1 MNRKSLSV
9 LFVTLT
15 LIVSPTVALAGQHAV
30 DSPASSVA
38 DPVEYQS
45 GEPTDAAAVRSS
57 TLDRTDPQFET
68 VVPEPELVPGVEQQ
82 LTIQLLNTADDP
94 DNTTRPAQDVRA
106 TVRSEVRESEGQ
118 FGFSSGTNES
128 PVEVISGTRLV
139 GTVQEGRP
147 ATVSVRVRVPA
158 DAEPGTYEIP
168 VDLEYEHRNESGDV
182 VEKSTTVYAE
192 IRIDDRPRFEIVETS
207 SSTPIGDTGTV
218 AVTVENVGSATARDA
233 TVALQSTTSAIAFGE
248 SASSSQFVGEWEPG
262 ETRTLQFDTTVSPSA
277 EQRNYPIQAVVN
289 YEDADGVP
297 GESRP
302 LSFGVTPLAE
312 QEFAVRNVESSL
324 HVGEEG
330 TVTAEI
336 VNTGERRVDN
346 VVVVFDPNNPRVNPT
361 ETQYAAGSLGP
372 GESVEVSFDA
382 TVSDSAEAG
391 PRQFSLSVQYRNVEG
406 EQRRSDPL
414 DLQASIGENRQ
425 VFDVNGVGTT
435 ITAGQSGTIEM
446 EITNNRDETLRDISA
461 KLFADGPISAS
472 DDEAFVQELAPGES
486 ATIVFGISVGSGA
499 LEKTYPVKVDFQY
512 DDSDGDS
519 FVSDTYQVPVEV
531 KEPEDD
537 GSDLPFGL
545 SLPLV
550 LGGLAVLV
558 VVGAGG
564 YLYVRRE

>member
-1 MNRKSLSV
+1 MNRKSISV

-15 LIVSPTVALAGQHAV
+15 LIVSPTVALAAPSAADDPV
-30 DSPASSVA
+30 RSAA
-38 DPVEYQS
+38 DPVEPSS
-45 GEPTDAAAVRSS
+45 GAPTDATAVRSS
-57 TLDRTDPQFET
+57 TLDPTDPQFET
-68 VVPEPELVPGVEQQ
+68 VVPEPELVPGVEQE
-82 LTIQLLNTADDP
+82 LTIQVLNKADDP
-94 DNTTRPAQDVRA
+94 SNTTRPAQDVRA
-106 TVRSEVRESEGQ
+106 TVRSEARQSDDE
-118 FGFSSGTNES
+118 FGVSTGDDES
-128 PVEVISGTRLV
+128 PVEVISGTRLL

-147 ATVSVRVRVPA
+147 ATVSVRVKVPA
-158 DAEPGTYEIP
+158 GADPGTYDVP
-168 VDLEYEHRNESGDV
+168 VDLEYRHRNESGDV

-192 IRIDDRPRFEIVETS
+192 IRIDERPRFEIVDTQA
-207 SSTPIGDTGTV
+207 STPVGDTGTV
-218 AVTVENVGSATARDA
+218 EVTVENVGAATAQDA
-233 TVALQSTTSAIAFGE
+233 TVSLQSTTSDIVFGE
-248 SASSSQFVGEWEPG
+248 SASTSQYVGEWEPG
-262 ETRTLQFDTTVSPSA
+262 ETRTLEFDATATPSA
-277 EQRNYPIQAVVN
+277 EQRNYPLQAVVS

-302 LSFGVTPLAE
+302 LSFGITPLAE
-312 QEFAVRNVESSL
+312 QEFAVSNVESTL

-346 VVVVFDPNNPRVNPT
+346 VVVVFDPNNPRVNPA
-361 ETQYAAGSLGP
+361 ETQYAVGSLGP

-391 PRQFSLSVQYRNVEG
+391 PRQFSLTVQYRNVEG
-406 EQRRSDPL
+406 DQRRSDPL
-414 DLQASIGENRQ
+414 DLQATIGENRP
-425 VFDVNGVGTT
+425 VFGVEGVGTT
-435 ITAGQSGTIEM
+435 ITAGQGGTIEM

-461 KLFADGPISAS
+461 KLFADGPIGAS

-486 ATIVFGISVGSGA
+486 ETIVFGISADGSA

-512 DDSDGDS
+512 DDEDGDS

-531 KEPEDD
+531 EKPEDD

-558 VVGAGG
+558 VLGAGG